1 MTGKKLLVLYSAHQS
16 LHWFATGLLV
26 PVIALL
32 QLEKGLD
39 LFQIGLTVAVY
50 SGTVMALEL
59 PTGGLADNIGRK
71 RVYLFSLVVKTIA
84 ITVVLFA
91 QAFLFVLFGF
101 LALGAARALS
111 SGTMDAWFVDEFNR
125 IDPAGNLQHA
135 LAVIGVF
142 IPMGLG
148 LGSIVGGILPDTLGP
163 LLAPARYLDI
173 YSSNLLAM
181 ALFVV
186 IQMIFTLLAIKDHHV
201 PETDTE
207 GVSGFRRLSR
217 ILGASITYGVKNR
230 VVLLLLVSTAALGI
244 ALSGL
249 ENFWQPQLKRI
260 IGAEFQSWLFG
271 LLSAGYFLSASV
283 GNLVVTTI
291 CRLFGNRYAVLLF
304 ASRICMGAIWFV
316 LALQTT
322 VQGFA
327 VFYIVIF
334 LFHGIS
340 TSPHAAIMNREIPN
354 TKRSTLL
361 SFESLI
367 LQSGA
372 VVGSIF
378 MGFVSKVHSISVAWY
393 IGSAILFVSSIFYLF
408 IPKADGPAA
417 TK

>member
-1 MTGKKLLVLYSAHQS
+1 
-16 LHWFATGLLV
+16 
-26 PVIALL
+26 
-32 QLEKGLD
+32 
-39 LFQIGLTVAVY
+39 
-50 SGTVMALEL
+50 
-59 PTGGLADNIGRK
+59 
-71 RVYLFSLVVKTIA
+71 
-84 ITVVLFA
+84 
-91 QAFLFVLFGF
+91 
-101 LALGAARALS
+101 
-111 SGTMDAWFVDEFNR
+111 
-125 IDPAGNLQHA
+125 
-135 LAVIGVF
+135 
-142 IPMGLG
+142 
-148 LGSIVGGILPDTLGP
+148 
-163 LLAPARYLDI
+163 
-173 YSSNLLAM
+173 M

-186 IQMIFTLLAIKDHHV
+186 IQMLFTLLAIKDHHV
-201 PETDTE
+201 PETDNE
-207 GVSGFRRLSR
+207 GISGFRRLSR

-230 VVLLLLVSTAALGI
+230 VVLLLLISTAALGI

-249 ENFWQPQLKRI
+249 ENFWQPQLKGI
-260 IGAEFQSWLFG
+260 TGATSRTWLFG
-271 LLSAGYFLSASV
+271 LLSAGYFLAASV
-283 GNLVVTTI
+283 GNLIVTPI
-291 CRLFGNRYAVLLF
+291 CRLFGTRYAVILF

-393 IGSAILFVSSIFYLF
+393 IGSAILLISSVFYLF
-408 IPKADGPAA
+408 IPNANSPDIPEQ
-417 TK
+417 